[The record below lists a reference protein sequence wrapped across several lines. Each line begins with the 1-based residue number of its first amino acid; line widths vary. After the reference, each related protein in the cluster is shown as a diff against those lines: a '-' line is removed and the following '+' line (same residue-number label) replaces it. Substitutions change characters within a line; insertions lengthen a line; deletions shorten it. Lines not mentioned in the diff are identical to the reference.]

1 MEKKGVTP
9 AVQLIIIGGS
19 SGSLK
24 VILELL
30 DLLRPDFNI
39 PVLMVF
45 HRNNQQGSLLTELLS
60 LKTKITVK
68 EVEEKEPILAGKIY
82 IAPQDYHVLVE
93 ADKSFSLDYSE
104 KIHFSRPSIDVSFIS
119 GAEVYKEH
127 LLCILLSGAN
137 ADGAEG
143 LEKVKLNRG
152 TTIVQDPEE
161 ADVPYMP
168 QQALLKS
175 IIDHTLNTSG
185 IAAFM
190 NKL

>member
-1 MEKKGVTP
+1 MEKKNMTP
-9 AVQLIIIGGS
+9 TIQLIIIGGS

-24 VILELL
+24 VTLELL

-60 LKTKITVK
+60 LKTRIIVK
-68 EVEEKEPILAGKIY
+68 EVEDKEPILKGKIY
-82 IAPQDYHVLVE
+82 LAPQDYHVLVE
-93 ADKSFSLDYSE
+93 SDKIFSLDYSE
-104 KIHFSRPSIDVSFIS
+104 KINFSRPSIDVSYIS
-119 GAEVYKEH
+119 GAEVYKKH

-143 LEKVKLNRG
+143 LKKAKLNNG

-168 QQALLKS
+168 QQAMLKS
-175 IIDHTLNTSG
+175 PIDHTLNTSG